1 MRVLDA
7 ATLAE
12 VAKIPAMGV
21 PIRLAF
27 TPDGGRV
34 LVANAAGSK
43 LQVIDARRRE
53 VVGTVAFPPPPGE
66 ESAVPVGTL
75 VDPDG
80 RRAYVALVAR
90 GEVAIVDLTSL
101 QVVGTI
107 PAGKGPDGMGYSR
120 R

>member
-1 MRVLDA
+1 
-7 ATLAE
+7 
-12 VAKIPAMGV
+12 MGV

-34 LVANAAGSK
+34 LVANAVGSK
-43 LQVIDARRRE
+43 LQVVDARRRE
-53 VVGTVAFPPPPGE
+53 LVGTVAFPPPRGE
-66 ESAVPVGTL
+66 DSAVPVETL

-80 RRAYVALVAR
+80 SRAYVALVAR